1 MAKKSLLQIFVE
13 EAYSVVKV
21 LHLQNGFHK
30 KSSYQMWKIF
40 IISLKENIVFVKL
53 FVIYFDSNKLASF
66 SEFQSGCTNTFG
78 STWVLTF
85 EICIQGSLLHK

>member
-30 KSSYQMWKIF
+30 KNSYLMLKIF
-40 IISLKENIVFVKL
+40 ILSLEENIIFVKL
-53 FVIYFDSNKLASF
+53 FVIYFDSNKRASF
-66 SEFQSGCTNTFG
+66 SEFQSQCTNTFG
-78 STWVLTF
+78 S
-85 EICIQGSLLHK
+85 I